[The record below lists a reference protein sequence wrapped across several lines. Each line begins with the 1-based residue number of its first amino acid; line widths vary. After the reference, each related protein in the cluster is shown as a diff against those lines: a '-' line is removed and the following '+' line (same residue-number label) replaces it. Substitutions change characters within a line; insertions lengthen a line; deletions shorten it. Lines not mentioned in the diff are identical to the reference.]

1 MSLYEE
7 RVKRLHEHVMK
18 NQKKSEPTVTDL
30 KKMLDEKGIEYDV
43 KAKKGD
49 LIKLLEGA
57 E

>member
-18 NQKKSEPTVTDL
+18 NQKKSEPTVTEL
-30 KKMLDEKGIEYDV
+30 KKLLDEKGIVYDV
-43 KAKKGD
+43 KAKKD
-49 LIKLLEGA
+49 ELIKLLEGA